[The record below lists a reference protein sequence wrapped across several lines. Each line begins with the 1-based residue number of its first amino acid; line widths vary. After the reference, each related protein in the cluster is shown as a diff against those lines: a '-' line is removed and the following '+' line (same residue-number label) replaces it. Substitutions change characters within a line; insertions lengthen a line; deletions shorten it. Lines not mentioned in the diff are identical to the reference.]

1 MGEQPALA
9 AALQRV
15 HVWAHPLLLAQRL
28 RRNMTSLS
36 LDERSAAAP
45 LGRIGHQRRLSDPE
59 YRVGVAPNVDTLY
72 SVAWVD
78 LDQGPY
84 RLDLP
89 VVPKRYYTV
98 QVGFADSTSV
108 ALGLRTH
115 GERLPPVVVRRSG
128 TTQPPATP
136 DAVHLESPTRYAM
149 FALRILVDA
158 DSAEDLAAVWSLQDR
173 VVLRAGRPSGWITQ
187 EDEPPGPGP
196 CSATP
201 PQGIAGP
208 NAGVGA
214 WLAEVHAVLRD
225 LDADQV
231 PPFVWA
237 DLDLLTLGWAEA
249 AAGRNPAPQWWT
261 EVLSSA
267 EQRVAESVTTVGTS
281 VNGWTVNAKGCA
293 FGEDWDLRAAVAH
306 SQIYIN
312 PAEEAVYPVAERDE
326 QGRPLTGEHRYEVT
340 FAPGA
345 LPPVRYFWSLT
356 MYHAKGLLVENSA
369 RRYAIGDRTPDLRAA
384 EDGSLTVRISTEES
398 RPAATG
404 AGVAWLPAPAG
415 RFRLM
420 LRLYGPG
427 TEVLD
432 GSWAPPPVRRV

>member
-1 MGEQPALA
+1 M
-9 AALQRV
+9 
-15 HVWAHPLLLAQRL
+15 HVWAYPLLLAQRL
-28 RRNMTSLS
+28 RRNMTSMPP
-36 LDERSAAAP
+36 DERSAAAP
-45 LGRIGHQRRLSDPE
+45 LGRLGHQRRLSDPG

-89 VVPKRYYTV
+89 VIPERYYTV

-128 TTQPPATP
+128 TTQPPAPP

-149 FALRILVDA
+149 FALRILVDG
-158 DSAEDLAAVWSLQDR
+158 DSAEDLAAVWSLQDH
-173 VVLRAGRPSGWITQ
+173 VALRAGGPSGWIAQ
-187 EDEPPGPGP
+187 EDVLPGSEP
-196 CSATP
+196 CSGRPA
-201 PQGIAGP
+201 QGITGSS
-208 NAGVGA
+208 AGVGA

-225 LDADQV
+225 LDADHV
-231 PPFVWA
+231 PAFVWA
-237 DLDLLTLGWAEA
+237 DLDLLTRGWAEVA
-249 AAGRNPAPQWWT
+249 ATHTPAPRWWT
-261 EVLSSA
+261 ETLSSA
-267 EQRVAESVTTVGTS
+267 ERRVAESVTTVGTS
-281 VNGWTVNAKGCA
+281 VNGWTVNARGCA

-312 PAEEAVYPVAERDE
+312 PAEEAVYPIAERDE
-326 QGRPLTGEHRYEVT
+326 LGRPLTGEHRYEMT
-340 FAPGA
+340 FAPGE

-356 MYHAKGLLVENSA
+356 MYHAEGLLVENPA
-369 RRYAIGDRTPDLRAA
+369 RRYAIGDRTPGLRAA
-384 EDGSLTVRISTEES
+384 EDGSLTVRISTEER
-398 RPAATG
+398 RPPAPG
-404 AGVAWLPAPAG
+404 PRVAWLPAPAG